1 MLVLV
6 GRGEDPLHPGIDQ
19 ATERRL
25 ELREG
30 VRVLELK
37 QVQVPF
43 CFVEVETVDTVVV
56 SAEGDACYGVV
67 TLDLE
72 LTLEVNEREVVIPDA
87 SARRLQVRGTP
98 GGAFVR

>member
-1 MLVLV
+1 MRVLV
-6 GRGEDPLHPGIDQ
+6 GCGEDPLHPGIDQ
-19 ATERRL
+19 AAERRL

-37 QVQVPF
+37 QVEVPF
-43 CFVEVETVDTVVV
+43 RFIEVETVDAVVV
-56 SAEGDACYGVV
+56 SAEGDAGYGVV

-87 SARRLQVRGTP
+87 C
-98 GGAFVR
+98 AFYLFIRAHRT